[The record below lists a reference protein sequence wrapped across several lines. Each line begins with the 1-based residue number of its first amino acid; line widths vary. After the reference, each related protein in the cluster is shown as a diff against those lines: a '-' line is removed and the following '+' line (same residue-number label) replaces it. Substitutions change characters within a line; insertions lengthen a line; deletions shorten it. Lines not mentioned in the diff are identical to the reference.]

1 MFFQVYG
8 DNSVYQFL
16 GFILAFCGLVLLN
29 ELARRTKYG
38 GIISFFVIP
47 VILAIYFIVIY
58 ICAGLGQSWAL
69 NNGTYV
75 YMNGWFHYAK
85 LYAADFGSA
94 GFILLKYKWWIGNTK
109 WFKVYPFVIV
119 AINILIAVVS
129 DFESAIKGYINMK
142 EKGTRWWLS
151 SEGVWLYGGWW
162 NVLNG
167 IAGLINIFCM
177 TDWWGIYSSKDK
189 NDMLWPDMTWM
200 YILSYDI
207 WNFEYTYNNLPTH
220 SWYCGMALLLAPTF
234 ANHFWN
240 KGGWIQN
247 RAYTLTFWCMFAQV
261 FPKFQDDSVFSVIPS
276 VYKDGFFKKEIEP
289 KEADPSSQG
298 FFAALSIL
306 INIYVICT
314 IIKKWIENKK
324 NPYFKAI
331 FDDSEDYKEA
341 YKKIDFEIEN
351 LSLDSTE
358 PLAINSDN
366 V

>member
-8 DNSVYQFL
+8 ENSVYQFL
-16 GFILAFCGLVLLN
+16 GISLAFIGLVLLN
-29 ELARRTKYG
+29 EFARLTKIG
-38 GIISFFVIP
+38 GIISFVVVPI
-47 VILAIYFIVIY
+47 VLAIYFIIIY

-75 YMNGWFHYAK
+75 HMNSWFHYSK
-85 LYAADFGSA
+85 LYAADIGSA
-94 GFILLKYKWWIGNTK
+94 GFLLLKYKWSIGKTR
-109 WFKVYPFVIV
+109 WFKVFPFVIV
-119 AINILIAVVS
+119 SINILIAVFS
-129 DFESAIKGYINMK
+129 DFESAIKGYKNLK

-167 IAGLINIFCM
+167 LAGIINIFCM
-177 TDWWGIYSSKDK
+177 TDWWGIYASKDK
-189 NDMLWPDMTWM
+189 DDMLWPDMTWM
-200 YILSYDI
+200 FILSYDI

-220 SWYCGMALLLAPTF
+220 SWYCGIALLLAPTF

-247 RAYTLTFWCMFAQV
+247 RANTLTFWCMFAQV

-276 VYKDGFFKKEIEP
+276 IYKDGFNNKEIEP
-289 KEADPSSQG
+289 KEADPSAQG
-298 FFAALSIL
+298 LFAALSII

-314 IIKKWIENKK
+314 IIKRWIENKK
-324 NPYFKAI
+324 NPYLKPI

-341 YKKIDFEIEN
+341 YKKIDFEIEK
-351 LSLDSTE
+351 LPIESAE
-358 PLAINSDN
+358 PLAIN
-366 V
+366 